1 MRREAGVVL
10 SDYAFQWRERKTPSP
25 HTVKAR
31 EPVYT
36 RVCIRVCA
44 EQNGHEGG
52 MGPERLGR
60 FTKVSFG
67 ENNGN
72 FTRERYASRSPNG
85 IDHPTAVLLG
95 IKYHQS
101 LEQ

>member
-1 MRREAGVVL
+1 
-10 SDYAFQWRERKTPSP
+10 
-25 HTVKAR
+25 
-31 EPVYT
+31 
-36 RVCIRVCA
+36 
-44 EQNGHEGG
+44 